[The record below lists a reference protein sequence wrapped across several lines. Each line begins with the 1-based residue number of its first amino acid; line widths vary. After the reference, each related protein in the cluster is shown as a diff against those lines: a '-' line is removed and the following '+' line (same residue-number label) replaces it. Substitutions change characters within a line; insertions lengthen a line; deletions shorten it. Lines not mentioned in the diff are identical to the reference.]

1 MTAATDLAARPR
13 GRPWQL
19 PLPARLLVTTVAL
32 RTNLTM
38 RQIAAVFN
46 ISTSQTHRI
55 IDRHT
60 RLLATLLPLTVN
72 LDRRWS
78 WTLDGSLVPTRD
90 HTAAARSKNRR
101 WSTNAQV
108 LSQRA
113 DLAVVAITGGGP
125 GNRNDT
131 VHYHAS
137 SLPELVTSHGRV
149 LADGGYR
156 GVDELHTPRFHGNRI
171 VRDRTWHR
179 HRKRRARA
187 EHAIARLKDWQV
199 LRDHRRHGTHLH
211 ATLAAVACLHNTT
224 TALRDIS

>member
-1 MTAATDLAARPR
+1 MRPAHR
-13 GRPWQL
+13 RLL
-19 PLPARLLVTTVAL
+19 PLTGLNHHQFTAVAL

-60 RLLATLLPLTVN
+60 RLLTTLLPLTVN

-78 WTLDGSLVPTRD
+78 WTLDGTLVPTRD
-90 HTAAARSKNRR
+90 HTAAARSRNYR

-108 LSQRA
+108 LSRRA

-137 SLPELVTSHGRV
+137 SLPQLVTTHGRV
-149 LADGGYR
+149 LA
-156 GVDELHTPRFHGNRI
+156 
-171 VRDRTWHR
+171 
-179 HRKRRARA
+179 
-187 EHAIARLKDWQV
+187 
-199 LRDHRRHGTHLH
+199 
-211 ATLAAVACLHNTT
+211 AVAYLHNTK
-224 TALRDIS
+224 TAVRDISQASTSSPITATMSRSSWSWCCSM